1 MLFIK
6 KQEYFCDDA
15 CGMQG
20 GAKKQVEKENLPI
33 LCYCYWKSEELNILW
48 VILVWFVLPT
58 KHSLLYISWNMQL
71 ILKFH

>member
-33 LCYCYWKSEELNILW
+33 LCYCY
-48 VILVWFVLPT
+48 
-58 KHSLLYISWNMQL
+58 
-71 ILKFH
+71 